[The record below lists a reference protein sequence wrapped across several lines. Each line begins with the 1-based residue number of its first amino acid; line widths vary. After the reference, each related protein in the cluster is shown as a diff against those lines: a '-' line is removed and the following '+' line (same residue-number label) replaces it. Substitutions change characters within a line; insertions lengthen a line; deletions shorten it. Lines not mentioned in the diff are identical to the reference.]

1 MHEPWLCVLP
11 GSSVARI
18 PSFLPFF
25 VLPSFHS
32 SSIQHKWESIGIG
45 NPQSTDLD
53 AAEASSKKKLL
64 LLSVPNSTQWM
75 QMSFNFEHPVSVLE
89 IPLLN
94 RRFTSQIM
102 FLNTNVIQIMVVVKD
117 EIATIKPLRHQLKQ
131 SAQTLFESQLLRA

>member
-1 MHEPWLCVLP
+1 MR
-11 GSSVARI
+11 SSIARI
-18 PSFLPFF
+18 SSLLYRFAS
-25 VLPSFHS
+25 PSFHS
-32 SSIQHKWESIGIG
+32 PSIQHKWESIGIG

-53 AAEASSKKKLL
+53 AAEASSKKK